1 MCTITMVPIENGYRV
16 MHSRDELRTR
26 SPEQAPAW
34 RMLGNGLRACW
45 PTDTDAGG
53 TWVGVREDG
62 FYLGLV
68 NLNAP
73 DEELDAGRPEKA
85 HRSRGGLIP
94 MLMESDSVRD
104 AIEHLTDTDLSGM
117 KPFRLLIVGP
127 VPDGGFASA
136 IARFGGLRVT
146 MPASFEAVVRPRC
159 LASSGLGDHLVQ
171 CRLPLFRE
179 LVVPDPSPEN
189 QHAFHFHQWPDRLEY
204 SVLMSR
210 ENART
215 ASVTTVEYVSG
226 QLPNVVYESVAEA
239 CPEAD
244 PVGSEMLQ

>member
-1 MCTITMVPIENGYRV
+1 
-16 MHSRDELRTR
+16 MHSRDELRSR

-34 RMLGNGLRACW
+34 RMLENGLRACW

-53 TWVGVREDG
+53 TWVAVREDG

-68 NLNAP
+68 NLNAS
-73 DEELDAGRPEKA
+73 DAELDADRPEQT
-85 HRSRGGLIP
+85 HISRGDLIP
-94 MLMESDSVRD
+94 MLMEADSVTD
-104 AIEHLTDTDLSGM
+104 AIERLTSMDLRGM
-117 KPFRLLIVGP
+117 KPFRLLLVGP
-127 VPDGGFASA
+127 VPEGGFASA
-136 IARFGGLRVT
+136 IARFGGSAVT
-146 MPASFEAVVRPRC
+146 LPAPFEPVVRPRC

-179 LVVPDPSPEN
+179 MVVPDPSPEN
-189 QHAFHFHQWPDRLEY
+189 QRAFHFHQWPDRLEY

-215 ASVTTVEYVSG
+215 SSVTAVEHTGSD
-226 QLPNVVYESVAEA
+226 LPNVVYESVAEA

>member
-1 MCTITMVPIENGYRV
+1 

-34 RMLGNGLRACW
+34 CMLGNGLRACW

-73 DEELDAGRPEKA
+73 GEELDADRPDEF
-85 HRSRGGLIP
+85 HISRGSLIP
-94 MLMESDSVRD
+94 RLMESDNVHD
-104 AIEHLTDTDLSGM
+104 AIKRLTSMDLRGI
-117 KPFRLLIVGP
+117 KPFRLLLVGP
-127 VPDGGFASA
+127 VEGGGFASE
-136 IARFGGLRVT
+136 IARFGGSRVT
-146 MPASFEAVVRPRC
+146 LPVPLEPVVRPRC

-179 LVVPDPSPEN
+179 MVVPDPSVEN
-189 QHAFHFHQWPDRLEY
+189 QRAFHWHQWPDKLEY

-215 ASVTTVEYVSG
+215 ASITSVEYVMG
-226 QLPNVVYESVAEA
+226 ELPNVVYESVAEA

>member
-1 MCTITMVPIENGYRV
+1 
-16 MHSRDELRTR
+16 
-26 SPEQAPAW
+26 
-34 RMLGNGLRACW
+34 MLGNGLRACW

-62 FYLGLV
+62 FYLGLL

-73 DEELDAGRPEKA
+73 AEDLDPDRPGRTD
-85 HRSRGGLIP
+85 RSRGDLIP
-94 MLMESDSVRD
+94 MLMESDSIDNAVGRV
-104 AIEHLTDTDLSGM
+104 TGSDLRGM
-117 KPFRLLIVGP
+117 KPFRLLLVGRAP
-127 VPDGGFASA
+127 EGGFASA
-136 IARFGGLRVT
+136 IARFGGSRVT
-146 MPASFEAVVRPRC
+146 LSAPFEPVARPRC

-179 LVVPDPSPEN
+179 MVVPDPSPEN
-189 QHAFHFHQWPDRLEY
+189 QRAFHFHQWPDRLEY

-215 ASVTTVEYVSG
+215 ASVTSVEYVAG
-226 QLPNVVYESVAEA
+226 ELPVVVYESVAQA
-239 CPEAD
+239 CPLAD

>member
-1 MCTITMVPIENGYRV
+1 
-16 MHSRDELRTR
+16 MHSRDELRSR

-34 RMLGNGLRACW
+34 RMLENGKTACW

-53 TWVGVREDG
+53 TWVAVREDG

-68 NLNAP
+68 NLNAS
-73 DEELDAGRPEKA
+73 DEELDADRPDA
-85 HRSRGGLIP
+85 FHISRGSLIP
-94 MLMESDSVRD
+94 KLMEAEDVHD
-104 AIEHLTDTDLSGM
+104 AIKQLTSMDLRGM
-117 KPFRLLIVGP
+117 KPFRLLLVGP
-127 VPDGGFASA
+127 VEGGGFASA
-136 IARFGGLRVT
+136 IARFGGADVT
-146 MPASFEAVVRPRC
+146 LPAPLEAVVRPRC

-171 CRLPLFRE
+171 GRLPLFRE
-179 LVVPDPSPEN
+179 MVVPDPTPEK
-189 QHAFHFHQWPDRLEY
+189 QRDFHFHQWPDRLEY

-215 ASVTTVEYVSG
+215 SSVTSVEHTG
-226 QLPNVVYESVAEA
+226 TDLPNVVYESVAEA

>member
-1 MCTITMVPIENGYRV
+1 
-16 MHSRDELRTR
+16 
-26 SPEQAPAW
+26 
-34 RMLGNGLRACW
+34 MLENGLRACW
-45 PTDTDAGG
+45 PTDSDAGG

-68 NLNAP
+68 NLNAAA
-73 DEELDAGRPEKA
+73 DELDADRPEQT
-85 HRSRGGLIP
+85 HISRGELIP
-94 MLMESDSVRD
+94 MLMESASVAEAVER
-104 AIEHLTDTDLSGM
+104 LTSVDLRGM
-117 KPFRLLIVGP
+117 KPFRLLLVGP
-127 VPDGGFASA
+127 AVEGGFASA
-136 IARFGGLRVT
+136 IARFGGSSVT
-146 MPASFEAVVRPRC
+146 MPAPFEPVVRPRC

-179 LVVPDPSPEN
+179 MVVPDPSAEN
-189 QHAFHFHQWPDRLEY
+189 QRSFHFHQWPDKLEY

-215 ASVTTVEYVSG
+215 ASVTSVEYLSG
-226 QLPNVVYESVAEA
+226 ELPNVVYESVAEA

>member
-1 MCTITMVPIENGYRV
+1 

-53 TWVGVREDG
+53 TWVAVREDG
-62 FYLGLV
+62 FYLGLL
-68 NLNAP
+68 NLNVP
-73 DEELDAGRPEKA
+73 SDELDADRPDTTN
-85 HRSRGGLIP
+85 RSRGDLIP
-94 MLMESDSVRD
+94 ALMEAASVAD
-104 AIEHLTDTDLSGM
+104 AVERVMNDDLRGM
-117 KPFRLLIVGP
+117 KPLRLLMVGP
-127 VPDGGFASA
+127 SPEGGFASA
-136 IARFGGLRVT
+136 IARFGGSRARMT
-146 MPASFEAVVRPRC
+146 TPFEPVVRPRC

-179 LVVPDPSPEN
+179 MVVPDPNPEN
-189 QHAFHFHQWPDRLEY
+189 QRAFHFFQWPDKLEY
-204 SVLMSR
+204 SPLMSR

-215 ASVTTVEYVSG
+215 ASVTSVEYISG
-226 QLPNVVYESVAEA
+226 ELPNVVYESVTEA
-239 CPEAD
+239 CPQAD